1 MAEPN
6 YLRAAFRNPYNL
18 VLLGGAAL
26 LGLFNWDLMPL
37 LLPVTAALEGIYLL
51 TVPGAKFF
59 RRKVNL
65 EAALRL
71 RESQERQ
78 RARALEGLS
87 EDDRRTL
94 DELRQLKQGIVKHS
108 ERHGDR
114 APLVLEALGRLD
126 ELIDGFVQ
134 MGLIRAECQRHLD
147 QTDIGAITAD
157 LRRLEH
163 ELPHAAPQAAAPKQQ
178 NIEILRKRLERLGQI
193 QDYVEVMAAQQ
204 KGIADT
210 FHLLN
215 DQLLT
220 LGFTAEEEAGLIS
233 TEIDKLITGVGGTEE
248 AVKKMSVDMSS
259 VRRLLGELSA
269 VQPAG

>member
-1 MAEPN
+1 MAEPS

-26 LGLFNWDLMPL
+26 LGLLNWDLMPL
-37 LLPVTAALEGIYLL
+37 LVPVTGALEGIYLL
-51 TVPGAKFF
+51 TVPGARFF
-59 RRKVNL
+59 RRRVNL
-65 EAALRL
+65 EEALR
-71 RESQERQ
+71 RKETQERAK
-78 RARALEGLS
+78 ARELEGLS
-87 EDDRRTL
+87 SSDRQAL
-94 DELRQLKQGIVKHS
+94 EELKKLRQAIVKHC

-126 ELIDGFVQ
+126 ELLDGYAQ

-147 QTDIGAITAD
+147 ETDVRVIADD
-157 LRRLEH
+157 LRRLER
-163 ELPHAAPQAAAPKQQ
+163 ELPHSPPQAAASKQQ

-193 QDYVEVMAAQQ
+193 QDYVEVMASQQ
-204 KGIADT
+204 KGITDT

-233 TEIDKLITGVGGTEE
+233 QEIDKLITGVGGTEE
-248 AVKKMSVDMSS
+248 AVKKVSVDMSS
-259 VRRLLGELSA
+259 VRRILGELSSTM
-269 VQPAG
+269 PTS